1 MANSIKPAPQ
11 LLPSDDEEEQST
23 PFDIAAPPPQSQVNA
38 PTINGA
44 NAAVLADN
52 VATNGAMMPPQ
63 GNAANAA
70 MMPPQVNAANGA
82 VMPPQGNAANAAL
95 APQGNAANAAVMPPQ
110 GNAGNAANAALA
122 PQGNAGNA
130 ANAALAPQG
139 NASLE
144 PQTNAS
150 IDSSEDG
157 DDAVPMYG
165 GGANSAFSEGS
176 LDIGDG
182 ELYLTLASMF
192 KSAQGESLAD
202 ILSSI
207 AKSLQTLVLNK
218 DGAAEEAE

>member
-1 MANSIKPAPQ
+1 MIRRTATEAHSAYRKDGEKAQ
-11 LLPSDDEEEQST
+11 LQYAEAYYGAYLTLFLAQEDPRGET
-23 PFDIAAPPPQSQVNA
+23 PEIEMYLAEVKRDLGKSQEASELYRKVVDSRDKRYA
-38 PTINGA
+38 KEAGA
-44 NAAVLADN
+44 LWTASLAD
-52 VATNGAMMPPQ
+52 AIKK
-63 GNAANAA
+63 
-70 MMPPQVNAANGA
+70 
-82 VMPPQGNAANAAL
+82 
-95 APQGNAANAAVMPPQ
+95 Q

>member
-38 PTINGA
+38 TTINGA

-70 MMPPQVNAANGA
+70 MMPPQGNAANGAMMPPQVNAANAAVMPPQVNAANGA

-95 APQGNAANAAVMPPQ
+95 APQGNA
-110 GNAGNAANAALA
+110 GNA
-122 PQGNAGNA
+122 
-130 ANAALAPQG
+130 AALAPQG

>member
-82 VMPPQGNAANAAL
+82 VMPPQ
-95 APQGNAANAAVMPPQ
+95 
-110 GNAGNAANAALA
+110 GNAANAALA